1 MTAGDP
7 ACPGDEQ
14 PLAAQ
19 PGRLGGLVS
28 EGHELASVEGRGH
41 GVTDGSILADRF
53 EDVTVLAPLR
63 PIPSLR

>member
-1 MTAGDP
+1 
-7 ACPGDEQ
+7 
-14 PLAAQ
+14 
-19 PGRLGGLVS
+19 LVS